1 MHSLKNCFCL
11 KKTRHLLEA
20 HHTLASETSFSVN
33 DVEALYILY
42 KKLSS
47 SIIDDGLIHKEEFLQ
62 ALFSCSLRQNLFAE
76 RLFDLFDLKSNGI
89 IEFGEFVR
97 SLSIFHPKAPKE
109 DKITFA
115 FKVYDLKNTGYIER
129 DELKDM
135 VLAILQESNLTLP
148 NDAIE
153 EIVYKTI
160 QEADLNGDGRI
171 DPNEWKKLV
180 MRYPSLI
187 KNMTLPYLEEVTVL
201 FPCFIM
207 TSKVRDSELIATNS
221 VPSIMD

>member
-20 HHTLASETSFSVN
+20 NDTLSSETCFTVN
-33 DVEALYILY
+33 DVEALHILY

-62 ALFSCSLRQNLFAE
+62 ALFSCSNRQNLFAD
-76 RLFDLFDLKSNGI
+76 RLFDVFDLKRNGI

-97 SLSIFHPKAPKE
+97 SLSIFHPKAPEE

-135 VLAILQESNLTLP
+135 VLAILQESKLTLP
-148 NDAIE
+148 NDVIEAI
-153 EIVYKTI
+153 VHKTME
-160 QEADLNGDGRI
+160 EADLNGDGRI
-171 DPNEWKKLV
+171 DPHEWKELV
-180 MRYPSLI
+180 RRYPSLI
-187 KNMTLPYLEEVTVL
+187 KNMTLPYLEEITVL
-201 FPCFIM
+201 FPCFVM
-207 TSKVRDSELIATNS
+207 TSKVRDSELIYVN
-221 VPSIMD
+221 

>member
-1 MHSLKNCFCL
+1 MYSLKNCFCL

-20 HHTLASETSFSVN
+20 YDALVSETCFTMN

-62 ALFSCSLRQNLFAE
+62 ALFSCSHRQNLFAD
-76 RLFDLFDLKSNGI
+76 RLFDLFDLKRNGI

-97 SLSIFHPKAPKE
+97 SLSIFHPKAPEE

-115 FKVYDLKNTGYIER
+115 FRVYDLKNTGYIER
-129 DELKDM
+129 DELKEM
-135 VLAILQESNLTLP
+135 ILAILQESNLTLP
-148 NDAIE
+148 NDVIE
-153 EIVYKTI
+153 EMVHKTI

-171 DPNEWKKLV
+171 DPEEWKELV
-180 MRYPSLI
+180 TKYPSLI

-201 FPCFIM
+201 FPCFVL
-207 TSKVRDSELIATNS
+207 TSKVRDSELVYEN
-221 VPSIMD
+221 